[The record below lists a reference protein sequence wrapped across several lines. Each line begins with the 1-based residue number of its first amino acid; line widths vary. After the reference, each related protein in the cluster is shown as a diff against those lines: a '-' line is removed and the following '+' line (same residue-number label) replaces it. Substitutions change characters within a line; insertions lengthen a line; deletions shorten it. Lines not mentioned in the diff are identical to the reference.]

1 MIKSD
6 VEGGANKR
14 SYNYRVRRV
23 FFFAA
28 VVPVFLTSGLG
39 GND

>member
-23 FFFAA
+23 FFAA